1 MIRVVHPGSGF
12 LSIQDPG
19 VKKAPDL
26 GSGSATLVCQVG
38 HDSSIGLADAGNGM
52 AVMKLKT
59 NLLPFLS
66 VVWLAPN
73 KLLAAGH
80 DCVPVVFFV
89 DSAGKRMRYTVT
101 APYGSLVCSDFLEI
115 PAAVC
120 VQFQHPPT
128 EWNPYESFVE

>member
-1 MIRVVHPGSGF
+1 LFIPDPDPDFFYPSR
-12 LSIQDPG
+12 IQDPG

-38 HDSSIGLADAGNGM
+38 HDSSIGVADAGNGM

-80 DCVPVVFFV
+80 DCVPVVFYV
-89 DSAGKRMRYTVT
+89 DSAGRRMRGNGTVR
-101 APYGSLVCSDFLEI
+101 
-115 PAAVC
+115 
-120 VQFQHPPT
+120 
-128 EWNPYESFVE
+128 